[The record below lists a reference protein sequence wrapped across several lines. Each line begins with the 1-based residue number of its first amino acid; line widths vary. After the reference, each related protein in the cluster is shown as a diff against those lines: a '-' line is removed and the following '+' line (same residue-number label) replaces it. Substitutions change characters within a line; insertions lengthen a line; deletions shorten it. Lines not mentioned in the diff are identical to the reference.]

1 MGRSAIWKSI
11 AETLRAEIVSGHYG
25 PGDKLPTEAQ
35 MSARFGVNRHTIRHA
50 LSDMASEGIV
60 HARRGAGVFVAV
72 RPTEYPIGR
81 RVRFHQ
87 NVTASGR
94 TASRQVNLLE
104 TRNANMAEAEA
115 LSLPEGAPIHVVEG
129 VSFADGAPIAM
140 FRSVFPASRLD
151 GFLEKIR
158 ESNSVTMALMAC
170 GVRDYTRA
178 QTRITAKLAKP
189 VQALTLHMNEGA
201 PILRSVAINVD
212 DQGHPI
218 EFGTTWFSGDHVTL
232 VVSADE

>member
-11 AETLRAEIVSGHYG
+11 AETLRVEIVSGHYG

-35 MSARFGVNRHTIRHA
+35 MSVRFGVNRHTIRRA

-87 NVTASGR
+87 NVAASGR
-94 TASRQVNLLE
+94 TASRRVNLLE
-104 TRNANMAEAEA
+104 TRNADMAEAEA
-115 LSLPEGAPIHVVEG
+115 LCLPEGAPIHVVEG
-129 VSFADGAPIAM
+129 VSLADGAPIAM

-151 GFLEKIR
+151 GFLEKMR

-178 QTRITAKLAKP
+178 QTRITAKLVKP
-189 VQALTLHMNEGA
+189 VQALNLHLAEGA

-212 DQGHPI
+212 DQGYPI

-232 VVSADE
+232 VVSAED